1 MTTAVLAIADW
12 LRDGGSPP
20 RGWRPDWRR
29 IVGLAIVVGGA
40 VHLFAASGAWLSE
53 FMASHPQVRKGVV
66 ASLVAGLA
74 TGVGALP
81 LLFIHRLPDRVRDAA
96 LGFGA
101 GVMLA
106 AAAFS
111 LLLPAIETVGR
122 AGTVLIACALLAGGA
137 FLALCD
143 RILPHEHFA
152 GDVHGVGAERLR
164 RVWLF
169 VFAMALH
176 NLPEGLAVGVAYGGP
191 NSDAATGLAFGIG
204 LQNMP
209 EGLVTAL
216 ALMMVGYGRGAAVA
230 VAAGTGLLEPIA
242 AALGAG
248 LVAWSAPLL
257 PLAMAFAAGAMLFV
271 VSHEIIPESH
281 RRGHETHATFGV
293 MTGFALM
300 MVLDTA
306 LG

>member
-1 MTTAVLAIADW
+1 MTTAMLTIADW
-12 LRDGGSPP
+12 LRDSTDQP

-29 IVGLAIVVGGA
+29 LVGTAIVAGGLL
-40 VHLFAASGAWLSE
+40 HLLALAGASFAG
-53 FMASHPQVRKGVV
+53 FITSHPNVQQAGL
-66 ASLVAGLA
+66 ASLVAGMA
-74 TGVGALP
+74 TGLGALP
-81 LLFIHRLPDRVRDAA
+81 LLFVHRVPDRVRDSA

-111 LLLPAIETVGR
+111 LLLPAIEA
-122 AGTVLIACALLAGGA
+122 AGKAGSITIAFGLLAGGA
-137 FLALCD
+137 FLSLCD
-143 RILPHEHFA
+143 RFLPHAHLA

-191 NSDAATGLAFGIG
+191 DSGSAGRLALGIG
-204 LQNMP
+204 IQNMP

-216 ALMMVGYGRGAAVA
+216 ALMLAGYGRLTAVA
-230 VAAGTGLLEPIA
+230 LATGTGLLEPIA
-242 AALGAG
+242 ATLGATF
-248 LVAWSAPLL
+248 VAAYAPLL

-281 RRGHETHATFGV
+281 RRGHETIATFGV

>member
-1 MTTAVLAIADW
+1 VGEGVLA
-12 LRDGGSPP
+12 S
-20 RGWRPDWRR
+20 
-29 IVGLAIVVGGA
+29 LAA
-40 VHLFAASGAWLSE
+40 
-53 FMASHPQVRKGVV
+53 GV
-66 ASLVAGLA
+66 A

-81 LLFIHRLPDRVRDAA
+81 LLFVSRVSDRVRDSA

-111 LLLPAIETVGR
+111 LLLPAIEAAGK
-122 AGTVLIACALLAGGA
+122 AGTITIAFGLLAGGA
-137 FLALCD
+137 FLSLCD
-143 RILPHEHFA
+143 RFLPHAHLA

-191 NSDAATGLAFGIG
+191 DSGSAERLAFGIG
-204 LQNMP
+204 IQNMP

-216 ALMMVGYGRGAAVA
+216 ALMMAGYGRLTAVA
-230 VAAGTGLLEPIA
+230 LATGTGLLEPIA
-242 AALGAG
+242 ATLGATF
-248 LVAWSAPLL
+248 VAAYAPLL

-281 RRGHETHATFGV
+281 RRGHETFATFGV

>member
-1 MTTAVLAIADW
+1 MTTAILAIADW
-12 LRDGGSPP
+12 LRDETDQP

-29 IVGLAIVVGGA
+29 IAGVAIIAGGA
-40 VHLFAASGAWLSE
+40 IHLLALAGASISG
-53 FMASHPQVRKGVV
+53 FVFSHPQVGKGVL
-66 ASLVAGLA
+66 ASLAAGVA
-74 TGVGALP
+74 TGIGAVP
-81 LLFIHRLPDRVRDAA
+81 LLFVSRVSDRLRDSA

-111 LLLPAIETVGR
+111 LLLPAIEAVGK
-122 AGTVLIACALLAGGA
+122 AGTIMVAIGLLAGGA
-137 FLALCD
+137 FLLLCD
-143 RILPHEHFA
+143 RVLPHEHLA

-191 NSDAATGLAFGIG
+191 DSSSAGGLAFGIG
-204 LQNMP
+204 IQNMP

-216 ALMMVGYGRGAAVA
+216 ALMMAGYGRVTAVA
-230 VAAGTGLLEPIA
+230 LATGTGLLEPIA
-242 AALGAG
+242 AAMGAT
-248 LVAWSAPLL
+248 LVAGFAPLL

-281 RRGHETHATFGV
+281 RRGHETFATFGV